1 MEDPDKKIYT
11 MISFINKLNQG
22 EGVYPDVLFHNMK
35 TITGIDISDKDF
47 EHFLRADILTTGYD
61 KYNRPTVLLSS
72 GAQSYLGSIDEA
84 WLRFPEMRT
93 ALKDRS
99 AEIDIPY
106 SKRKR
111 QSTQACPIGLD
122 KKRCETAWK
131 ETESIIYQKQKDI
144 PGAKLLLSKIYP
156 EIVVK
161 PKKNDIIDIDNATF
175 EDIYSLLQEDIFDKK
190 YKRSTALEKSW
201 YDYIYINNK
210 DGISINVPAY
220 IKQREES
227 GINIDIND
235 IEIHLIKKK
244 IEPLYQQICGSGKKN

>member
-1 MEDPDKKIYT
+1 
-11 MISFINKLNQG
+11 
-22 EGVYPDVLFHNMK
+22 MK

-161 PKKNDIIDIDNATF
+161 PKENNIIDIDKKTF

-190 YKRSTALEKSW
+190 YKRSTALERFW

-227 GINIDIND
+227 GININD

-244 IEPLYQQICGSGKKN
+244 IEPLYQQICGSEKKN